1 MESFFI
7 FPGLLVVLS
16 RIMLTHH
23 YLSDVMAA
31 SYIALLEIAL
41 LLYWL
46 RKKAFFSDV
55 LKGC

>member
-1 MESFFI
+1 
-7 FPGLLVVLS
+7 LLVVLS

-31 SYIALLEIAL
+31 SYIALFEIAL

-46 RKKAFFSDV
+46 HKKSFFSDV
-55 LKGC
+55 LKGS